1 MRRPLIEAGMTP
13 IAIGYASALLLIL
26 ALLIGMPVAPAMGL
40 IGVGGML
47 LTAGTAF
54 TVGQLKSLP
63 FAVVNNYDF
72 AVLPMFVLMGALA
85 EASGITTL
93 LFRALQDW
101 LGRVRGGLYQ
111 AVVLGS
117 AIFAAISGST
127 IVNAVVF
134 TRIAF
139 PEMVKYG
146 YDRSL
151 SIGCIAA
158 TGSFAA
164 MIPPSITMVIY
175 AIMTEQSVGRLL
187 IAGIIPG
194 ILTAIVYFIGIWI
207 LMRWRP
213 HLAPPMPTTV
223 DWSARIRS
231 TLLVWPILL
240 LILPVMGGL
249 YAGLYPASAAGA
261 VGAFIAFVIAIW
273 RRHGAR
279 SWLAPVLSETAA
291 ISCTM
296 FAILIGGLLLSRMLV
311 ISGVIDHLVTAIT
324 SIASTPTRF
333 MILACV
339 LYLVLGCFLDTTSM
353 MVVTLPFLF
362 PVVVALK
369 IDPIWFGIVLV
380 KLIEISVVTPPVGVN
395 LFAVMS
401 AAGKGTTMQEVVRGV
416 TPFIVL
422 EILVLAVLVAV
433 PELST
438 WLPTKMLGK

>member
-1 MRRPLIEAGMTP
+1 MDP
-13 IAIGYASALLLIL
+13 ITIGYFSVFLLVAALL
-26 ALLIGMPVAPAMGL
+26 AGVPVAPAMGL
-40 IGVGGML
+40 IGIGGML
-47 LTAGTAF
+47 LGAGPSFTAA
-54 TVGQLKSLP
+54 QLTSLP

-72 AVLPMFVLMGALA
+72 AVLPMFVAMGVLA
-85 EASGITTL
+85 EASGVTGQ
-93 LFRALQDW
+93 LFYALDLW
-101 LGRVRGGLYQ
+101 LRRVRGGLYQ

-117 AIFAAISGST
+117 AIFAAVSGST

-134 TRIAF
+134 TRIAY
-139 PEMVKYG
+139 PEMIKYG

-175 AIMTEQSVGRLL
+175 AIMTNQSVGRLL

-194 ILTAIVYFIGIWI
+194 VLTALVYFIGIW
-207 LMRWRP
+207 LLVLLRP
-213 HLAPPMPTTV
+213 SLAPQISATV
-223 DWSARIRS
+223 PLRDRINAAVA
-231 TLLVWPILL
+231 VWPMLL
-240 LILPVMGGL
+240 LIVPVMGGL
-249 YAGLYPASAAGA
+249 YAGFYPASAAGA
-261 VGAFIAFVIAIW
+261 VGAIGALAVAIW
-273 RRHGAR
+273 KRRGIGR
-279 SWLAPVLSETAA
+279 WLPAALQDTAA
-291 ISCTM
+291 ISCTI

-311 ISGVIDHLVTAIT
+311 VVGVIDHLVVLIT
-324 SIASTPTRF
+324 SFASTPTRF
-333 MILACV
+333 MILACI

-395 LFAVMS
+395 LFAVLG
-401 AAGKGTTMQEVVRGV
+401 AAGKDTNVGDVVRGV
-416 TPFIVL
+416 MPFIAL
-422 EILVLAVLVAV
+422 EIVVLIILVAV

-438 WLPTKMLGK
+438 WLPNQMLGK